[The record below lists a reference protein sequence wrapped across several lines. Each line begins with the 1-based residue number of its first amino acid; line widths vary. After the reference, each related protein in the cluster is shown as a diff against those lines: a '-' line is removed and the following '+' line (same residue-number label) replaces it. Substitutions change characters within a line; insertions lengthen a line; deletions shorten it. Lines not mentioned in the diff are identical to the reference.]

1 MTFGDP
7 LMALDWHAVGRGRTL
22 PLAGAAERPTT
33 PSAMKQ
39 PLPTHISHYEI
50 RGVLGQG
57 GMGTVYLA
65 LDPALRR
72 QVALK
77 VLRADTDDQRE
88 RFRREARIV
97 ARLQHPNI
105 VAIYAVGEHDRQPF
119 IAMEYIEGEPLSDG
133 IRRRTPW
140 SLHRKLQMAVDLC
153 GGLAFAHR
161 AGVVHRDVK
170 PSNLMVSNGSGTL
183 RLLDFGIARGV
194 DGAATMDLTMLG
206 NIVGT
211 LNYMSPEQITGQ
223 TLDHRSDIFA
233 VGLVLYELLAYRQAF
248 PGDNLATLTYRI
260 VHGSAEPLR
269 ELQPDLDPEL
279 CAVVERAMARL
290 PDDRYPH
297 LEAMRT
303 DLVRVA
309 ARLSPEAAALL
320 ATQGVAGT
328 TPASGQPLI
337 WSHALDP
344 TVAASGPAT
353 PRSTARVPDPAA
365 TEEDVTPTGGR
376 RWPMAAGAGGLVLAA
391 VAAMWLAVG
400 RDATSPSMPS
410 SPGPVTTQVPPTR
423 ETNGP
428 TIEASAPTNP
438 PVPPPAAAP
447 RTSSPVT
454 VPPVGAKP
462 SPSANRTAKG
472 AETSRPPASQG
483 TESSEREGRP
493 AGGTVPTR
501 GQALP
506 EQPMAPPAIINP
518 VPEDP
523 APGGRPA
530 GNGGLT
536 VPVSQ
541 PAEPVAA
548 GPSDEDLVQAALT
561 QWASAYT
568 ARDAR
573 GVNAVQPGSEGEL
586 EKQFGQLQSVGLSLS
601 GCRITVQ
608 QARATADCA
617 EHFTAQLKVGG
628 RRQDDTRRRQ
638 FTLDKSS
645 GAWRITSARI
655 AR

>member
-1 MTFGDP
+1 
-7 LMALDWHAVGRGRTL
+7 MA
-22 PLAGAAERPTT
+22 
-33 PSAMKQ
+33 Q

-105 VAIYAVGEHDRQPF
+105 VAIYAVGEHDQQPF
-119 IAMEYIEGEPLSDG
+119 IAMEYIEGEPLSAG

-140 SLHRKLQMAVDLC
+140 SLQRKLQMAADLC
-153 GGLAFAHR
+153 SGLAFAHR

-170 PSNLMVSNGSGTL
+170 PSNLIVSNGSGTL

-194 DGAATMDLTMLG
+194 DGAATIDLTMLG

-223 TLDHRSDIFA
+223 ALDHRSDIFA

-269 ELQPDLDPEL
+269 ALQPDLPPDL
-279 CAVVERAMARL
+279 CGVVERAMARE
-290 PDDRYPH
+290 PEDRYPH

-309 ARLSPEAAALL
+309 ARLSPEVAAQM
-320 ATQGVAGT
+320 TAGGGT
-328 TPASGQPLI
+328 GASPASGPPLI
-337 WSHALDP
+337 WSRALDP
-344 TVAASGPAT
+344 TVAATGPT
-353 PRSTARVPDPAA
+353 PPRSTARVPDDAV
-365 TEEDVTPTGGR
+365 TEEHAPPGGR
-376 RWPMAAGAGGLVLAA
+376 RWRVAAGGGVLAL
-391 VAAMWLAVG
+391 AASSAAWLAVG
-400 RDATSPSMPS
+400 RGAAPPSAAI
-410 SPGPVTTQVPPTR
+410 PP
-423 ETNGP
+423 E
-428 TIEASAPTNP
+428 
-438 PVPPPAAAP
+438 PVPPQVRSAPESSVPAGPAASVAAAP
-447 RTSSPVT
+447 A
-454 VPPVGAKP
+454 VPR
-462 SPSANRTAKG
+462 PSAIPDTRATVRPAASTTAPSVSRTA
-472 AETSRPPASQG
+472 
-483 TESSEREGRP
+483 
-493 AGGTVPTR
+493 
-501 GQALP
+501 
-506 EQPMAPPAIINP
+506 
-518 VPEDP
+518 
-523 APGGRPA
+523 
-530 GNGGLT
+530 
-536 VPVSQ
+536 Q
-541 PAEPVAA
+541 PAEPPPQPASPTTVAGQPEPSVTGAAQPRPAQVVPEGPRSTPAASTASPEPPPGSRPPVPSGAASPPA
-548 GPSDEDLVQAALT
+548 GPVVTGPTDEDLVLAALT
-561 QWASAYT
+561 RWATAYT

-573 GVNAVQPGSEGEL
+573 GVNAEQPGSERDL
-586 EKQFGQLQSVGLSLS
+586 DRQFAQLQQVELSLS
-601 GCRITVQ
+601 GCRIIVQ
-608 QARATADCA
+608 QARAVADCS

>member
-1 MTFGDP
+1 M
-7 LMALDWHAVGRGRTL
+7 
-22 PLAGAAERPTT
+22 
-33 PSAMKQ
+33 SQ

-140 SLHRKLQMAVDLC
+140 SLHRKLQMAADLC

-194 DGAATMDLTMLG
+194 DAAATMDLTMLG

-223 TLDHRSDIFA
+223 ALDHRSDIFA

-309 ARLSPEAAALL
+309 TRLSPEAAAQLT
-320 ATQGVAGT
+320 TQGADRDHARVESATHLVARPRSDGGGVRSSDPAFDRARARRRSHRRGPAAGGRAPLADGSGRPGSRPRRRHCRVAGRRPRRDNAVDAQLGRARRAPGGVLARDQRSRRGGARPDQHAGV
-328 TPASGQPLI
+328 PARGRPTHSG
-337 WSHALDP
+337 
-344 TVAASGPAT
+344 
-353 PRSTARVPDPAA
+353 
-365 TEEDVTPTGGR
+365 ECPTGGR
-376 RWPMAAGAGGLVLAA
+376 KANAVSQQYGEGSGARASTRLPGTAAG
-391 VAAMWLAVG
+391 
-400 RDATSPSMPS
+400 
-410 SPGPVTTQVPPTR
+410 
-423 ETNGP
+423 
-428 TIEASAPTNP
+428 
-438 PVPPPAAAP
+438 
-447 RTSSPVT
+447 
-454 VPPVGAKP
+454 
-462 SPSANRTAKG
+462 
-472 AETSRPPASQG
+472 
-483 TESSEREGRP
+483 
-493 AGGTVPTR
+493 
-501 GQALP
+501 
-506 EQPMAPPAIINP
+506 
-518 VPEDP
+518 
-523 APGGRPA
+523 
-530 GNGGLT
+530 
-536 VPVSQ
+536 
-541 PAEPVAA
+541 
-548 GPSDEDLVQAALT
+548 
-561 QWASAYT
+561 
-568 ARDAR
+568 
-573 GVNAVQPGSEGEL
+573 
-586 EKQFGQLQSVGLSLS
+586 
-601 GCRITVQ
+601 
-608 QARATADCA
+608 
-617 EHFTAQLKVGG
+617 
-628 RRQDDTRRRQ
+628 
-638 FTLDKSS
+638 
-645 GAWRITSARI
+645 
-655 AR
+655 